1 MTKSVHSSFT
11 HMSIL
16 HRSSW
21 NSKKKNSR
29 RRKIWMPRGKGVAG
43 ATYSMAAILLTKI
56 SIHFCK
62 SHNAMSNEYLQ
73 DKLLGKR
80 CIRQGLN
87 YQRQMLLSGLVI
99 LLCVL

>member
-43 ATYSMAAILLTKI
+43 ATYSMAAILLTKV
-56 SIHFCK
+56 SSVF
-62 SHNAMSNEYLQ
+62 
-73 DKLLGKR
+73 
-80 CIRQGLN
+80 RQAAWLN
-87 YQRQMLLSGLVI
+87 FLIAFSLIIEGVGILSMIDLHGMMRNKMR
-99 LLCVL
+99 

>member
-80 CIRQGLN
+80 RSVVRQ
-87 YQRQMLLSGLVI
+87 Q
-99 LLCVL
+99 